1 MPFVHLTESRE
12 ILFAVDIN
20 TTFSTLV
27 VSVVVVV
34 ISSVRESELESI
46 VSLWGVT
53 RAGLNHIRGFSPS
66 EPFPCGSSWQLQRS
80 NPPRP

>member
-1 MPFVHLTESRE
+1 MSFVHLTESRE

-46 VSLWGVT
+46 VSLLGDDYNRTQSHT
-53 RAGLNHIRGFSPS
+53 RFLSF
-66 EPFPCGSSWQLQRS
+66 
-80 NPPRP
+80 

>member
-34 ISSVRESELESI
+34 ISSARESELESI
-46 VSLWGVT
+46 VSLLGDDYNRTQSHT
-53 RAGLNHIRGFSPS
+53 RFLSF
-66 EPFPCGSSWQLQRS
+66 
-80 NPPRP
+80 

>member
-34 ISSVRESELESI
+34 VISSVRESELESI
-46 VSLWGVT
+46 VSLLGDDYNRTQSHT
-53 RAGLNHIRGFSPS
+53 RFLSF
-66 EPFPCGSSWQLQRS
+66 
-80 NPPRP
+80 

>member
-46 VSLWGVT
+46 VSLLG
-53 RAGLNHIRGFSPS
+53 G
-66 EPFPCGSSWQLQRS
+66 
-80 NPPRP
+80 

>member
-53 RAGLNHIRGFSPS
+53 RAGLNHIRGFSP
-66 EPFPCGSSWQLQRS
+66 FPCGSSWQHQRS

>member
-34 ISSVRESELESI
+34 KSSARESELESI
-46 VSLWGVT
+46 VSLLGDDYNRTQSHT
-53 RAGLNHIRGFSPS
+53 RFLSF
-66 EPFPCGSSWQLQRS
+66 
-80 NPPRP
+80 